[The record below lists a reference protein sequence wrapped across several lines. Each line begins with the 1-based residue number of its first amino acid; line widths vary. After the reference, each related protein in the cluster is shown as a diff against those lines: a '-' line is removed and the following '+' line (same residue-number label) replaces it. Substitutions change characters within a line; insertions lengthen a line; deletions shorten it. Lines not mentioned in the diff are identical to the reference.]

1 MKSLIV
7 FLLLPPMVLAQDL
20 SRGKSITEIELARKK
35 ATLKFTTLVNGK
47 GEQFTGFF
55 YGNEGYF
62 VTVHHSFRSSG
73 FLLAKD
79 GKLNITDS
87 EGNEFEEGVINSCT
101 NENNVD
107 ICVGKIKNHK
117 PKYFLT
123 YNGTQAFKGS
133 EFNSFGICKEDFS
146 SKKGKVVNV
155 TDNYQGAYRG
165 AWQDIYNKKTR
176 LLELN
181 IPACVGD
188 SGGALFEPY
197 TGNLMG
203 MYSFELNNQYFAI
216 DASEID
222 KYFKKSLNKI
232 ELTLTKEMFYSNKA
246 STSIEED
253 PCKAKNLSAR
263 EKEFCSQ

>member
-1 MKSLIV
+1 MKSSIV
-7 FLLLPPMVLAQDL
+7 FLLLPLMALAQDL
-20 SRGKSITEIELARKK
+20 SRGKTILEIADARKK

-55 YGNEGYF
+55 YGKEGHF
-62 VTVHHSFRSSG
+62 ITVHHSFRSSG
-73 FLLAKD
+73 FLLSKD
-79 GKLNITDS
+79 GKLNIIDS
-87 EGNEFEEGVINSCT
+87 EGNEYSEGIIHSCT

-146 SKKGKVVNV
+146 SKKGKVINV
-155 TDNYQGAYRG
+155 TDNYQGTYRG

-222 KYFKKSLNKI
+222 KYFKNSLNRI
-232 ELTLTKEMFYSNKA
+232 ELTLTKEMFYSNKKDR
-246 STSIEED
+246 SSEDD
-253 PCKAKNLSAR
+253 PCMSKTLTAR